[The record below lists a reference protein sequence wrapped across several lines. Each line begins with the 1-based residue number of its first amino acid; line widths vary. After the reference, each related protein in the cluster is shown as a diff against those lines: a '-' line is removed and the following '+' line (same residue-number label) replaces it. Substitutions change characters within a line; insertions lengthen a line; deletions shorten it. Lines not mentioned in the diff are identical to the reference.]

1 MRSETLTDAIR
12 YEKLEQL
19 RLDFSGYIESN
30 ITKIEDKLPVF
41 YGHVLSALDSSF
53 SDLDA
58 ESYDAFLDAISF
70 KILDTTTRAREPGY
84 TEKVIESALR
94 LKKGKNPQKGLEIS
108 VGLKMM
114 KSGDFVHAIPY
125 LRKYRSE
132 DILLHTGLA
141 YCYYALSLNE
151 VAKFRDLKAPSEM
164 ELRAREQMIELAR
177 IHTSVEQNL
186 PFKAGP
192 WLDRTFWLMI
202 TSAIEWFPSQPAFIR
217 VGLMKAKADRNREM
231 RRQILEVAQN
241 RFCDEMIFLRE
252 AFFFAL
258 EEGNGNGAASVVKQM
273 IQHYPQSVEPFYY
286 GMLLSFRTVTKSG
299 YHTFRK
305 QAAENGMPQYVLELL
320 DLSFSLFSGLESES
334 FVRLEDMKR
343 KYPSSAYYLD
353 LIRYLAHDIH
363 AGDTGDRS
371 RANKAKK
378 ALLDSVDQYARQI
391 MKCE

>member
-1 MRSETLTDAIR
+1 MRGETLTDAIR
-12 YEKLEQL
+12 YEKFEQL
-19 RLDFSGYIESN
+19 RLDFSGYIENN
-30 ITKIEDKLPVF
+30 IAKIEDKLPVF
-41 YGHVLSALDSSF
+41 YGYVVSALDSSF
-53 SDLDA
+53 SDLDV

-70 KILDTTTRAREPGY
+70 KILDTTTRAGEAGY
-84 TEKVIESALR
+84 AEKVIESALR

-132 DILLHTGLA
+132 NILLHTGLA

-151 VAKFRDLKAPSEM
+151 VAKFRDQKVPSEM
-164 ELRAREQMIELAR
+164 ELRAREQMLELAR
-177 IHTSVEQNL
+177 THTGVEQKL
-186 PFKAGP
+186 PFKVGP

-202 TSAIEWFPSQPAFIR
+202 SCAIEWFPSQSAFIR
-217 VGLMKAKADRNREM
+217 IGLMKAKADRNHEM
-231 RRQILEVAQN
+231 RRQILDAAQT

-252 AFFFAL
+252 SFLFAL
-258 EEGNGNGAASVVKQM
+258 EEGDGNSAASVVKQM
-273 IQHYPQSVEPFYY
+273 IQHYPRSVEPFYY

-305 QAAENGMPQYVLELL
+305 QAAENGMPQYVLDLL
-320 DLSFSLFSGLESES
+320 DLSFSLFSGLEKES
-334 FVRLEDMKR
+334 FVRLEDLKR
-343 KYPSSAYYLD
+343 KYPSNNYYLD

-363 AGDTGDRS
+363 AGDRS

-378 ALLDSVDQYARQI
+378 ALLDSVDQCARQF
-391 MKCE
+391 MKFE

>member
-1 MRSETLTDAIR
+1 MRGEMLTDAIQ
-12 YEKLEQL
+12 YEKLDQM
-19 RLDFSGYIESN
+19 RQDFSGYIESN
-30 ITKIEDKLPVF
+30 ISKIEDKLPVF
-41 YGHVLSALDSSF
+41 YGHVISALDSSF
-53 SDLDA
+53 PDLDV
-58 ESYDAFLDAISF
+58 ESYDAFIDAITFKLLDAA
-70 KILDTTTRAREPGY
+70 TRTRESGY

-94 LKKGKNPQKGLEIS
+94 LKKGKNPQRGLEIS

-151 VAKFRDLKAPSEM
+151 VAKFRDMKAPSDM

-177 IHTSVEQNL
+177 IHAGVAQNL
-186 PFKAGP
+186 PFKAEP
-192 WLDRTFWLMI
+192 WLDRTFWLMV
-202 TSAIEWFPSQPAFIR
+202 SCAIEWFPSQAAFIR
-217 VGLMKAKADRNREM
+217 IGLMKAKADKNREM
-231 RRQILEVAQN
+231 RRQILDVAQN
-241 RFCDEMIFLRE
+241 RFYNEMVFLRE
-252 AFFFAL
+252 AFLFAL
-258 EEGNGNGAASVVKQM
+258 EEGKGTDAAGVVKLM
-273 IQHYPQSVEPFYY
+273 IQQYPQSVEPFYY

-305 QAAENGMPQYVLELL
+305 QAAENGMPPYVLGLL

-334 FVRLEDMKR
+334 FARLEDMKR

-353 LIRYLAHDIH
+353 LLRYLAHDIYS
-363 AGDTGDRS
+363 GEKT

-378 ALLDSVDQYARQI
+378 ALLDSVDEYVRQI